1 MDQYIPP
8 LVAVTSG
15 VVVVFLCFFMRVPF
29 FIVGLLSIFLVIY
42 ALQDHLYRFAVDY
55 HNFSAPALIKQ
66 NASILIISLV
76 ILLSLG
82 FLLLKFGSK
91 AITTNQPLPNHGT
104 PGMLSGFFGKT
115 VAPPYYDNRRT
126 TTERS
131 LGYGTKV

>member
-15 VVVVFLCFFMRVPF
+15 IVVVFLCFFMRIPF

-55 HNFSAPALIKQ
+55 HNFSAPTLIKQ

-91 AITTNQPLPNHGT
+91 AITTNQPTSNHGT
-104 PGMLSGFFGKT
+104 PGMFSGFFGKT
-115 VAPPYYDNRRT
+115 AAPPYYDNRRT
-126 TTERS
+126 TSERS
-131 LGYGTKV
+131 LGYGSRV